1 MSRISYLLVVLL
13 LGLVGCAAA
22 EPSATNNSTTT
33 TTFRS
38 ASDDAAVAQRSG
50 ETAERTFVFDGDSL
64 DATLADGSAV
74 EIRLLGINAP
84 EGDECFGDQARSA
97 LDSLLGTSTL
107 TLVADDEDTDQF
119 GRLLRY
125 VFADG
130 VNVNL
135 TMLAEG
141 YALAVQTG
149 HGDEAEFVAASDA
162 AAAGGLGMWSA
173 DACGAAPAG
182 SELTIADYVFDPRG
196 RDADDPNGEWVAIAN
211 TAATP
216 VDMTG
221 WTLRDESTQNRYT
234 FPAGFTLSGGADVQ
248 VHSGCGTDTAAD
260 LYWCAANPVWSNG
273 GDTIILQHPSGAVA
287 ANERYAGSY

>member
-1 MSRISYLLVVLL
+1 MFRISYLLVVSL
-13 LGLVGCAAA
+13 LGLVGCSAA
-22 EPSATNNSTTT
+22 EPIATNNSATTM
-33 TTFRS
+33 RS
-38 ASDDAAVAQRSG
+38 ASDEAAVAQRSG
-50 ETAERTFVFDGDSL
+50 ETAERAFVFDGDSL
-64 DATLADGSAV
+64 EATLADGSPV

-84 EGDECFGDQARSA
+84 EGDECFGDRARSA
-97 LDSLLGTSTL
+97 LESLLGTNPL

-149 HGDEAEFVAASDA
+149 HGDEAAFVAASDA
-162 AAAGGLGMWSA
+162 AAADGLGMWSA
-173 DACGAAPAG
+173 DACGAATAG
-182 SELTIADYVFDPRG
+182 SGLTIADYVFDPRG
-196 RDADDPNGEWVAIAN
+196 RDADNPNDEWVAIAN
-211 TAATP
+211 TAPTQ

-221 WTLRDESTQNRYT
+221 WTLRDESTQNRYL
-234 FPAGFTLSGGADVQ
+234 FPDGFTLSAGAEVQ
-248 VHSGCGTDTAAD
+248 VHSGCGTDIATD

-273 GDTIILQHPSGAVA
+273 GDTIILQHPGGSFVA
-287 ANERYAGSY
+287 KERYAGSY

>member
-1 MSRISYLLVVLL
+1 MSRISYLLVVSL

-22 EPSATNNSTTT
+22 EPIATNNSTTM
-33 TTFRS
+33 RS
-38 ASDDAAVAQRSG
+38 APDKAAAAQRSG

-64 DATLADGSAV
+64 EATLVDGSPV

-84 EGDECFGDQARSA
+84 EGDECFGDRARSA
-97 LDSLLGTSTL
+97 LEGLLGTNPL
-107 TLVADDEDTDQF
+107 TLVADAEDTDQF

-149 HGDEAEFVAASDA
+149 HSDEPEFVATSDA
-162 AAAGGLGMWSA
+162 AAADGLGMWSA
-173 DACGAAPAG
+173 DACGAATADSG
-182 SELTIADYVFDPRG
+182 LTIADYVFDPRG

-211 TAATP
+211 TAPAP

-221 WTLRDESTQNRYT
+221 WTLRDESTQNRYI
-234 FPAGFTLSGGADVQ
+234 FPGGFTLSGGAEVQ
-248 VHSGCGTDTAAD
+248 IHSGCGTDTAAD

-273 GDTIILQHPSGAVA
+273 GDTIILQHPGGTITAR
-287 ANERYAGSY
+287 ERYAGSY